1 VSETVDK
8 PCVKCRW
15 CERLPVGWPAENSR
29 CLRPARK
36 KGVGHLVTG
45 EKTLGPLTVP
55 CIEERACI
63 PIIAIVANR
72 CGRGGRF
79 WEPVEQV
86 APEGPAKA
94 AAGPAR
100 GQDGPWRYIGA
111 FRASNA
117 SETPST
123 QPSGD
128 SAPRANSPPSS
139 FYRTADGS
147 AAATF
152 AADLPEAAP

>member
-79 WEPVEQV
+79 WEPIEQV

-94 AAGPAR
+94 ACRARQRPGRAVALYRRLSYVERVRNAFYPA
-100 GQDGPWRYIGA
+100 
-111 FRASNA
+111 
-117 SETPST
+117 
-123 QPSGD
+123 
-128 SAPRANSPPSS
+128 
-139 FYRTADGS
+139 
-147 AAATF
+147 
-152 AADLPEAAP
+152 